1 MTQDTLKQLLAQS
14 GITLKIDGTYS
25 GDLDN
30 FSRLMDLHTDWLDQ
44 LDADAQASRDLGY
57 GMN

>member
-1 MTQDTLKQLLAQS
+1 MTQDKLKQLLAQS

-30 FSRLMDLHTDWLDQ
+30 FARLLALHTDWLDQ
-44 LDADAQASRDLGY
+44 LAADDQANWALGY

>member
-25 GDLDN
+25 GDLAN
-30 FSRLMDLHTDWLDQ
+30 FGRLLDLHTDWLDQ
-44 LDADAQASRDLGY
+44 LDADAQVSQDLGY

>member
-1 MTQDTLKQLLAQS
+1 MNQDTLKQLLSRS

-25 GDLDN
+25 GDLDR
-30 FSRLMDLHTDWLDQ
+30 FARLMELHTDYLDQ
-44 LDADAQASRDLGY
+44 LDAEAQASQDLGY

>member
-1 MTQDTLKQLLAQS
+1 MTQDTLKQLLKQS

-25 GDLDN
+25 GDLDK
-30 FSRLMDLHTDWLDQ
+30 FHRLMDLHTAWLDQ
-44 LDADAQASRDLGY
+44 LDADAQASQDLGY